1 MTLRD
6 YIEAG
11 LKLKG
16 TGRALAEALGIGS
29 NELSDAKGHRRGL
42 PNHACVKLATL
53 INIEP
58 LTIIAASELATEKKD
73 DKREFWSHLLGMPNN
88 QSSQKSR
95 FTECRTLFIGLKRIV
110 YQELQLHRAAVL
122 A

>member
-1 MTLRD
+1 MILRD

-16 TGRALAEALGIGS
+16 TGRALAESLGIGS
-29 NELSDAKGHRRGL
+29 NELSDAKAHRRGL

-53 INIEP
+53 IGTEP

-73 DKREFWSHLLGMPNN
+73 DKREFWSHLLATPTI
-88 QSSQKSR
+88 SSTSKPR
-95 FTECRTLFIGLKRIV
+95 FTE
-110 YQELQLHRAAVL
+110 
-122 A
+122 